1 MEVNQ
6 KLEQVNSQLD
16 EMLKTLDWERDDL
29 KKWYENQQTLV
40 PCPNQ
45 PQHHSIPMS
54 LVEHHKQHCPMDN
67 GQHHHDM
74 NKKK

>member
-16 EMLKTLDWERDDL
+16 DMLKTLDWERDNL
-29 KKWYENQQTLV
+29 KKWYKNQQTPI
-40 PCPNQ
+40 PCPHQ
-45 PQHHSIPMS
+45 PQRHSIPIS
-54 LVEHHKQHCPMDN
+54 LVEQHKQQYPLDN
-67 GQHHHDM
+67 GQQHHDM